1 MAAPLAGAAAAG
13 GIGPAQ
19 PVTCLYRDYF
29 SDAANDPFRGNYL
42 QFLNQYGVPLANH
55 NVLSPAEVQQ
65 LALSGQTQRVPWVFL
80 LQLQD
85 GKLHIFLQL
94 ARFDTRMG
102 LPATPWDNT
111 LYVQKGQIFPDCP
124 MSQESGSSLVNTHF
138 LPTTLSTTKKAEMT
152 KKSWLWWQEPQL
164 SLLHPGKTS
173 HNTQRLDQF
182 LHYTIT
188 HPDAHIRYKASDMH
202 LWIHTTDLSYLNEP
216 KARSYDG

>member
-29 SDAANDPFRGNYL
+29 SDAAKDPFGGNYC
-42 QFLNQYGVPLANH
+42 QILNPYGVPLANH

-65 LALSGQTQRVPWVFL
+65 LALSGQTQCVPSAFL

-102 LPATPWDNT
+102 LPAATPWDNT

-124 MSQESGSSLVNTHF
+124 AMSQESGSSLVNTHF
-138 LPTTLSTTKKAEMT
+138 LPTTLYTTKQAGMT
-152 KKSWLWWQEPQL
+152 KKWLW
-164 SLLHPGKTS
+164 
-173 HNTQRLDQF
+173 
-182 LHYTIT
+182 
-188 HPDAHIRYKASDMH
+188 
-202 LWIHTTDLSYLNEP
+202 
-216 KARSYDG
+216 